1 MSLDYRKAGVDID
14 AGADLVDLIKPF
26 AERTRRPENMASL
39 GGFGGLFK
47 LDLSRFSKPILVG
60 ATDGVGTKLNLAF
73 ATGIL
78 DTVGIDLVAMNVN
91 DIVTLGAEPL
101 FFLDYYA
108 TGKLTP
114 ADGATVIKGIAKGC
128 EISGC
133 SLLGGETAELPG
145 FYKEGEF
152 ELAGFS
158 VGVVNDGD
166 VVDGTKVQPGD
177 AVIGL
182 WSSGLHSNGYSL
194 ARKIAFEAAGMKVD
208 DPSPVDEGKT
218 LGQTMLEPTVIY
230 VKPILAALKEVQINA
245 MAHITGGGLLENVPR
260 VLPQNMGVVFDRSA
274 WEIPALFKWMQKAG
288 NVDWKEM
295 FRVFNCGVGM
305 AVIVP
310 ADQAEQALKVFADNG
325 MGGAVIGHT
334 ETIDADTPAVRG
346 LF

>member
-14 AGADLVDLIKPF
+14 AGADLVNLIKPF

-39 GGFGGLFK
+39 GGFGGLFR
-47 LDLSRFSKPILVG
+47 LDLSRFPKPILVG

-108 TGKLTP
+108 TGKLSP
-114 ADGATVIKGIAKGC
+114 ADGATVIKGIARGC

-152 ELAGFS
+152 ELAGFA
-158 VGVVNDGD
+158 VGVVNDGE

-194 ARKIAFEAAGMKVD
+194 ARKIAFEAAGLTVT
-208 DPSPVDEGKT
+208 DPSPVEEGKT

-260 VLPQNMGVVFDRSA
+260 VLPEGVGVVFDRSA
-274 WEIPALFKWMQKAG
+274 WEIPALFRWMQQAG
-288 NVDWKEM
+288 GVEWKEM

-305 AVIVP
+305 TVIIP
-310 ADQAEQALKVFADNG
+310 AEQAEKALQVFADNG
-325 MGGAVIGHT
+325 IGGAVIGHT
-334 ETIDADTPAVRG
+334 EAIAPGAAPVRG
-346 LF
+346 L

>member
-14 AGADLVDLIKPF
+14 AGANLVNLIKPF

-39 GGFGGLFK
+39 GGFGGLFR

-108 TGKLTP
+108 TGKLSP
-114 ADGATVIKGIAKGC
+114 ADGATVIKGIARGC

-152 ELAGFS
+152 ELAGFA
-158 VGVVNDGD
+158 VGVVNDGE
-166 VVDGTKVQPGD
+166 VVDGTKVRPGD

-194 ARKIAFEAAGMKVD
+194 ARKIAFEAAGLTVN
-208 DPSPVDEGKT
+208 DPSPVEEGKT

-230 VKPILAALKEVQINA
+230 VKPVLAALKEVQINA

-260 VLPQNMGVVFDRSA
+260 VLSEGVGVEFDRSA
-274 WEIPALFKWMQKAG
+274 WEIPALFGWMQQTG
-288 NVDWKEM
+288 GVDWQEM

-305 AVIVP
+305 TVIVP
-310 ADQAEQALKVFADNG
+310 ANQAEKALKVFADNG
-325 MGGAVIGHT
+325 AGGAVIGHT
-334 ETIDADTPAVRG
+334 VAIAPGEAPVRG
-346 LF
+346 L